1 MLLNGMFAFRKTIVQ
16 IKGIP
21 IQARNPLQ
29 TSNLLRIL
37 STYTNMFHLR
47 PLFKFLVYLIFLC
60 LIDCISLDILS

>member
-16 IKGIP
+16 IK
-21 IQARNPLQ
+21 RNPLQ